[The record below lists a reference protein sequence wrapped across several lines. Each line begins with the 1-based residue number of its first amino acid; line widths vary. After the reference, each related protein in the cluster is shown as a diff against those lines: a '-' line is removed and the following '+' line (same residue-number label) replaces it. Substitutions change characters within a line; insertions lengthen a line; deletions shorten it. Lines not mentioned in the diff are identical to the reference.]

1 MWLPWLGLGLLPWL
15 LSAIAAIAVSGL
27 PGAMLSRNSRVGQW
41 VATLLVGA
49 GSALG
54 ITCVLIWLAADGSLD
69 ASFPWSV
76 MPEGTLDIRL
86 HVGVDGISALF
97 LLPIFLIGLLGSIYG
112 LDYWKQTEHLGNGRK
127 LRLFYGLCVAGMALL
142 VVARDSVVFLV
153 GWEVMALSAFFLVA
167 TEDEQESAREAGWIY
182 LALTHTATLVLFA
195 MFALLWAATQ
205 SGELVPQAGAAPMAS
220 GMATTIFMLALVGF
234 GIKAGVMP
242 LHVWLPGAHANAP
255 SHVSALMSGV
265 LIKMGIYGLV
275 RISSFFPQP
284 PVWWGGLVL
293 TLGVISGV
301 LGVAYAIG
309 QHDLKRLLAYHSIEN
324 IGMIVMGLGLALVG
338 RSLER
343 FDWVVLGMGGALL
356 HVWNHALF
364 KSLLFYSAGAVV
376 HAVHTREMDE
386 LGGLSKRMPYTAC
399 CFLVGA
405 VAICGLP
412 PLNGFVSEFLI
423 YNGLFRTLGIGEGA
437 KWPAAAL
444 AAPGLALIGAL
455 AAACFIKAF
464 GTVFLG
470 TGRSEHARHAHEAPV
485 SMILP
490 MLVLAVGCAAIG
502 FAPRGVAG
510 VLDRAIVAWTTPAGS
525 GAVPQEVALATSSV
539 YPLADWQPLG
549 SIAVMALAL
558 AGATAVVGI
567 VLWVRMRGGGV
578 ESSATWGCGY
588 SSPTPRMQYTSSS
601 FAEMLVSQFRWAL
614 WPIVRRPRIGVT
626 FPRDAH
632 FESEVPEGVL
642 DRLVMPAA
650 RWLARRLSWFRVF
663 QQGSAQAYLL
673 YIFAIVIL
681 LLIWP

>member
-1 MWLPWLGLGLLPWL
+1 MSLLL
-15 LSAIAAIAVSGL
+15 TAIALIAVSGL
-27 PGAMLSRNSRVGQW
+27 PGAVQGRNSPFGQW
-41 VATLLVGA
+41 LATLLVCA
-49 GSALG
+49 GSVLG
-54 ITCVLIWLAADGSLD
+54 IACLLNWLATDENLN
-69 ASFPWSV
+69 ASFPWAV
-76 MPEGTLDIRL
+76 MPPRALDISL

-112 LDYWKQTEHLGNGRK
+112 LRYWKQSEHPENGRK
-127 LRLFYGLCVAGMALL
+127 LRVFYGLCVAGMALL
-142 VVARDSVVFLV
+142 VIARDSVVFLV
-153 GWEVMALSAFFLVA
+153 GWEFMALSAFFLVA
-167 TEDEQESAREAGWIY
+167 TEDEQSSAREAGWIY

-195 MFALLWAATQ
+195 MFALLWAATD
-205 SGELVPQAGAAPMAS
+205 SGELVPKPGAAPIPA
-220 GMATTIFMLALVGF
+220 GMATAIFILALVGF

-242 LHVWLPGAHANAP
+242 LHIWLPSAHANAP

-275 RISSFFPQP
+275 RISSFFPNP

-293 TLGVISGV
+293 ALGVISGV

-324 IGMIVMGLGLALVG
+324 IGIIVMGLGLALIG
-338 RSLER
+338 RSLGQI
-343 FDWVVLGMGGALL
+343 DWVVLGLGGALL

-364 KSLLFYSAGAVV
+364 KSLLFYSAGAVI
-376 HAVHTREMDE
+376 HAVHTREMDD
-386 LGGLSKRMPYTAC
+386 LGGLSRRMPYTAC
-399 CFLVGA
+399 GFLVGA

-423 YNGLFRTLGIGEGA
+423 FNGLFRTLGIPVESGS
-437 KWPAAAL
+437 WPAAAL

-470 TGRSEHARHAHEAPV
+470 AGRSEHARHAREAPF

-490 MLVLAVGCAAIG
+490 MLVLAIGCAAIG
-502 FAPRGVAG
+502 FAPRFVAG
-510 VLDRAIVAWTTPAGS
+510 LLDRAISAWTTPAGS
-525 GAVPQEVALATSSV
+525 LALVTSHV
-539 YPLADWQPLG
+539 YPLADWQPLR
-549 SIAVMALAL
+549 SIAIMAMVL
-558 AGATAVVGI
+558 AGSLAAVGAL
-567 VLWVRMRGGGV
+567 LWVRMRDGGV
-578 ESSATWGCGY
+578 ESSVTWGCGY

-601 FAEMLVSQFRWAL
+601 FAEMLVSQFHWAL
-614 WPIVRRPRIGVT
+614 WPIVRRPHFDVA

-650 RWLARRLSWFRVF
+650 GWLAQRVSWFRVF